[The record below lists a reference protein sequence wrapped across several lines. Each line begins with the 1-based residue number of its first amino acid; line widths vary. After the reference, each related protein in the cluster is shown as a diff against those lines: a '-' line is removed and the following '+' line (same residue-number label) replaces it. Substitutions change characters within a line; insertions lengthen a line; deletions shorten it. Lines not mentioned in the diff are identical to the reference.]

1 MIKYKQV
8 LMFWNTEEWWPCW
21 IGLVAFAVCA
31 VCSFFNLLAPAFI
44 VWINNPLDSLNRTIY
59 IGVPSVFLFML
70 VSMSIFLFATGE
82 GGQAKFFPLGF
93 LLIFSICIISKWVA
107 AEYYLHEY
115 GIGDSIFAIGIGMV
129 LCNVMDLFSK
139 SDSNPKWIKIAQQ
152 TEAYIAVSLV
162 LLLIDINELLQLAF
176 RAVVVACVDTP
187 ILVIVM
193 PMIGVLVFK
202 QDRTLVIIT
211 TCVAVICGSSAG
223 MASAAALGLDKSKAQ
238 LPIAISS
245 LMTVPAIIFL
255 PIFANLMHLSDDVA
269 GAWFGGC
276 VDSTG
281 AVMATAALYGTS
293 ETTAPE
299 SQRAALGSFAFTVGE
314 WFSTCSFVSIGL
326 NLLLR
331 PLFGQAK
338 QTIFILAFYLLVQ
351 STDIILTL
359 IMAWVAFSPN
369 VFLFCKVF
377 IFN

>member
-1 MIKYKQV
+1 MTKLLWDQKCFIACSREPLCIKKKIMIKYKQV

-21 IGLVAFAVCA
+21 IGLVAFALCA

-193 PMIGVLVFK
+193 PMIGVLLFK

-211 TCVAVICGSSAG
+211 T
-223 MASAAALGLDKSKAQ
+223 
-238 LPIAISS
+238 
-245 LMTVPAIIFL
+245 
-255 PIFANLMHLSDDVA
+255 
-269 GAWFGGC
+269 
-276 VDSTG
+276 
-281 AVMATAALYGTS
+281 TS
-293 ETTAPE
+293 E
-299 SQRAALGSFAFTVGE
+299 
-314 WFSTCSFVSIGL
+314 
-326 NLLLR
+326 
-331 PLFGQAK
+331 K
-338 QTIFILAFYLLVQ
+338 QPT
-351 STDIILTL
+351 
-359 IMAWVAFSPN
+359 
-369 VFLFCKVF
+369 
-377 IFN
+377 